1 MHTMRAMHE
10 STKVTVLSF
19 LAAKMHRQCS
29 IVQFCMPISLA
40 ERFHGVVVDLLVT
53 DIKPES
59 E

>member
-19 LAAKMHRQCS
+19 LAAKMHRQY
-29 IVQFCMPISLA
+29 VPISPA